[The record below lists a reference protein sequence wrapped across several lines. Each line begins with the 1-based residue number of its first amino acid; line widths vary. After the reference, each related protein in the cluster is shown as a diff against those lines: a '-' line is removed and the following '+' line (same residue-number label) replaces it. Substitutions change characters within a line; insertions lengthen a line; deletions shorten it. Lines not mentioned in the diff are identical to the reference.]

1 MHRQTYSIRH
11 DPVMKNSTILL
22 LAQATLCIFVLAAG
36 VEADAATPRDELP
49 SLRFNVSPNGYP
61 PYLIVEPEQT
71 SGIIWDVM
79 DRISSRLGYRLVA
92 RKVPRKRVDQM
103 LLDGFIDAT
112 SRAREWT
119 ENPEQFLFTDP
130 VVQVEEV
137 LFVPSDTSFEFRQPE
152 DLFSRTLI
160 THLGY
165 YYPELEPYFRSRHIR
180 RFDVSRDRDM
190 FTYLRYGKQFDAVI
204 ADRLVGQWILRKEGL
219 QGQFRISGP
228 PFSRHGLRIMLRR
241 DWQAF
246 ALAFNREL
254 AHLREN
260 GELEAILANYR

>member
-1 MHRQTYSIRH
+1 MRNGTFF
-11 DPVMKNSTILL
+11 LL
-22 LAQATLCIFVLAAG
+22 LQAALGILALSISSG
-36 VEADAATPRDELP
+36 VGASPALPELP
-49 SLRFNVSPNGYP
+49 TLRFNVSPNGYP
-61 PYLIVEPEQT
+61 PYLIVDQKQP
-71 SGIIWDVM
+71 SGIVWDIM

-119 ENPEQFLFTDP
+119 EKPEQFLFTDP

-137 LFVPSDTSFEFRQPE
+137 LFVPSDAPFEFRQVE

-165 YYPELEPYFRSRHIR
+165 YYPELEPYFRSHDIR

-190 FTYLRYGKQFDAVI
+190 FTYLRYGREFDAVI

-219 QGQFRISGP
+219 QEQFRISGKP
-228 PFSRHGLRIMLRR
+228 LSRHGLRIMLRR

-246 ALAFNREL
+246 VLAFNREL
-254 AHLREN
+254 ARLREN
-260 GELEAILANYR
+260 GELDAILANYR